1 MKTAAPEI
9 KKEKIMKKQI
19 IGTLTVLSL
28 FFVLAVTSVQA
39 QQRGTLKAH
48 IPFAF
53 SVNEQTL
60 EAGDY
65 TISRLTEN
73 SIEIA
78 SADGSHRVIAQ
89 VPRTVSA
96 NPNAATNLEK
106 LVFHQYGDQYFLAQV
121 WMIRATDGRELN
133 RSKSEAKAADE
144 MRQLAH
150 NRKPR
155 NVEVAMR

>member
-73 SIEIA
+73 SIVIE
-78 SADGSHRVIAQ
+78 SADGRHRVIAQ
-89 VPRTVSA
+89 VPRTVST
-96 NPNAATNLEK
+96 NPNAAQNLEK

-155 NVEVAMR
+155 NVQVAMR

>member
-1 MKTAAPEI
+1 MKTAAPET

-39 QQRGTLKAH
+39 QQRASLKAH

-53 SVNEQTL
+53 SVNERTL

-65 TISRLTEN
+65 TISRLTQN

-78 SADGSHRVIAQ
+78 SADGEQRVIAQ
-89 VPRTVSA
+89 VPGTVSS
-96 NPNAATNLEK
+96 NPNAAPTLEK
-106 LVFHQYGDQYFLAQV
+106 LVFHRYGDQY
-121 WMIRATDGRELN
+121 
-133 RSKSEAKAADE
+133 
-144 MRQLAH
+144 
-150 NRKPR
+150 
-155 NVEVAMR
+155 